1 VPILHGDS
9 DRDGVL
15 AGGFGP
21 VHQDPI
27 TTAALTSA
35 LADRAVAPA
44 LAAEFPVEVLE
55 SRRPI
60 DPSRVVALLTGDRSW
75 TITHSIVTGS
85 TNADLAAAAG
95 LPNSSVL
102 TTEEQLTGR
111 GRSGRDWFCPAGA
124 GLMFSVL
131 LREPSIPADR
141 RGWTGAVLGL
151 AIVRAM
157 SRVSGVAARLKWP
170 NDVLIDG
177 RKCAGI
183 LGEVADRELIVGA
196 GINVSLAAAEL
207 PRQDATS
214 LWLAGGRLDREM
226 LLAGILDEFA
236 QLLGR
241 WVGARGDIDA
251 SGLRAEY
258 GSACSTIGAEVLLLL
273 PGGAQSTVRAID
285 VAPDGAL
292 VVVDTHG
299 SRRSYAAG
307 EVVHVRPGP

>member
-1 VPILHGDS
+1 VPIQPVDS
-9 DRDGVL
+9 DGDGVL

-27 TTAALTSA
+27 TAAALTSA
-35 LADRAVAPA
+35 LADPAAAPPP
-44 LAAEFPVEVLE
+44 AAEFPAEVLS

-60 DPSRVVALLTGDRSW
+60 DPARVAALLTGDRSW
-75 TITHSIVTGS
+75 VITHSTVTGS

-131 LREPSIPADR
+131 LREPAIGADR

-157 SRVSGVAARLKWP
+157 GRVSGVAARLKWP

-183 LGEVADRELIVGA
+183 LGELADGELIVGA
-196 GINVSLAAAEL
+196 GVNVTLAPAEL
-207 PRQDATS
+207 PRPDATS
-214 LWLAGGRLDREM
+214 LWLAGGQLDRAA

-236 QLLGR
+236 VLLGR
-241 WVGARGDIDA
+241 WVSAQGDIDA

-258 GSACSTIGAEVLLLL
+258 RSACSTIGAEVLLLL
-273 PGGAQSTVRAID
+273 PGGAQSRVRAVD
-285 VAPDGAL
+285 VASDGAL
-292 VVVDTHG
+292 VVVDSHG
-299 SRRSYAAG
+299 TRRSYAAG